1 MKAQPNLWL
10 AVATMLLA
18 QAVACGSLPSPT
30 PAPTPKPTPD
40 PQLALRRAVSQV
52 LELESAAFTLEH
64 QAGSTILF
72 PGLEMSKA
80 SGAVDVPDKIR
91 LRVEAQSTIP
101 RSFVEINIVTI
112 GDKAWMT
119 DFITG
124 QWRQVPLEAL
134 PVDFSDLG
142 RTLAEIIE
150 SVRDPRLV
158 GSQELEGRDT
168 YRIEGRVQSEDLAAL
183 VPGAGEGFEVVLM
196 LWLDQDDDLLRR
208 VLITGQV
215 VPSDI
220 PGTVRLL
227 TLEDI
232 NLPVDITVPE

>member
-1 MKAQPNLWL
+1 MKARPNLCL
-10 AVATMLLA
+10 AMAAMLLA
-18 QAVACGSLPSPT
+18 QAMACGSLPSPT
-30 PAPTPKPTPD
+30 PTPTPKPTPD
-40 PQLALRRAVSQV
+40 PQVTLRRAVSLV
-52 LELESAAFTLEH
+52 LEMESAAFTLEH

-80 SGAVDVPDKIR
+80 SGVVDIPDRIR

-101 RSFVEINIVTI
+101 RAFVEINVVII
-112 GDKAWMT
+112 GDQAWMT
-119 DFITG
+119 DFISG
-124 QWRQVPLEAL
+124 QWRQVPLESL
-134 PVDFSDLG
+134 PVTFSDLG
-142 RTLAEIIE
+142 RTLADIIE
-150 SVRDPRLV
+150 AVRDPRLV

-196 LWLDQDDDLLRR
+196 LWLDQDDGLLRR

-220 PGTVRLL
+220 PGAVRLL

>member
-1 MKAQPNLWL
+1 MKARPNLWL
-10 AVATMLLA
+10 AMAAMLLA

-30 PAPTPKPTPD
+30 PTPTPTPD
-40 PQLALRRAVSQV
+40 PQVTLRRAVSQV
-52 LELESAAFTLEH
+52 LEMKSAAFTLEH
-64 QAGSTILF
+64 QVGSTILF

-80 SGAVDVPDKIR
+80 SGVVDIPNKIR

-101 RSFVEINIVTI
+101 RSFVEINVVII
-112 GDKAWMT
+112 GEQAWMT
-119 DFITG
+119 DFISG
-124 QWRQVPLEAL
+124 QWRQVPLESL
-134 PVDFSDLG
+134 PVTFSDLG
-142 RTLAEIIE
+142 RTLADIIE
-150 SVRDPRLV
+150 AVRDPRLI
-158 GSQELEGRDT
+158 GSQALEGRDT

-196 LWLDQDDDLLRR
+196 LWLDQDDGLLRR

-220 PGTVRLL
+220 PGAVRLL

-232 NLPVDITVPE
+232 NLPVDITAPE

>member
-1 MKAQPNLWL
+1 MKARPNLWL
-10 AVATMLLA
+10 AIAAMLLA

-30 PAPTPKPTPD
+30 PTPTPKPTPD
-40 PQLALRRAVSQV
+40 PQVTLRRAVSQV
-52 LELESAAFTLEH
+52 LEMESAAFTLEH
-64 QAGSTILF
+64 QVGSTILF

-80 SGAVDVPDKIR
+80 SGVVDIPDKIR

-101 RSFVEINIVTI
+101 RSFVEINVVII
-112 GDKAWMT
+112 GDQAWMT

-124 QWRQVPLEAL
+124 QWRQVPPESL
-134 PVDFSDLG
+134 PVTFSDLG
-142 RTLAEIIE
+142 RTLADIIE
-150 SVRDPRLV
+150 AVRDPRLV
-158 GSQELEGRDT
+158 GPQELDGRNT

-196 LWLDQDDDLLRR
+196 LWLDQDDGSLRR
-208 VLITGQV
+208 VLISGQV

-220 PGTVRLL
+220 PGAVRLL